1 MAGRVAIVTGGGS
14 GIGRA
19 AALALARAGF
29 AVLVSGRRPDPLDET
44 CSEISEAGGR
54 AAAFAGD
61 VADPGYC
68 AELPVHAVAQF
79 GRLDALVTAG
89 AICENAPVTEVTAD
103 DWDRTLTVNLR
114 GSALCA
120 AAAARQMRAQGSEGR
135 IVLIASINGVTSE
148 PESAQYSASKAGVM
162 SLARSLAVD
171 LAADRIAANAVAPGW
186 VHTAMTDGW
195 LADATDAQKQ
205 RLNPVGRLGRPEEIA
220 SVISYLAVDAP
231 LFLTGA
237 TILVDGGQTA
247 AAPLP

>member
-1 MAGRVAIVTGGGS
+1 MAGRAAIITGGGS

-19 AALALARAGF
+19 AAVALARAGF
-29 AVLVSGRRPDPLDET
+29 AVLVGGRRPEPLEET
-44 CSEISEAGGR
+44 CREVAALGGR
-54 AAAFAGD
+54 AAALPGD
-61 VADPGYC
+61 VADPDYC
-68 AELPVHAVAQF
+68 AQLTARAVEHF

-89 AICENAPVTEVTAD
+89 AICENGPVTEVTAEE
-103 DWDRTLTVNLR
+103 WDQTLTVNLR

-120 AAAARQMRAQGSEGR
+120 AAAARQMQAQGDGGR

-148 PESAQYSASKAGVM
+148 PESAQYSASKAGIM

-186 VHTAMTDGW
+186 VHTDMTDGW

-205 RLNPVGRLGRPEEIA
+205 RLNPVGRLGQPEEIA
-220 SVISYLAVDAP
+220 SVITYLAGDAP

-247 AAPLP
+247 VAPLP